1 MPPLTSSRGENW
13 FLWGRS
19 RVLCG
24 LLAAALATPAAPLAA
39 QVNLPALGDA
49 GAEDLSVGQE
59 RRLGEQI
66 MREVFR
72 DPAYLDDPV
81 LLEYVQSIWRPLVAE
96 ARRRGDI
103 EPGVDRQLSWDTFLV
118 RDRSVN
124 AFALPG
130 GWVGVHLG
138 LISLTGSADELA
150 SVMAHELSHVSQ
162 RHIARSV
169 GNAQRVSLL
178 GLGAMILGI
187 LAAGRSS
194 NPDVASAAIAG
205 GQAAAQQGQLNFS
218 RDMEREADRIGF
230 GLLRGAGFD
239 PRGMSAMFEKLD
251 AANRINDGSAFPYL
265 RSHPLTVERTSEAR
279 SRTLLEA
286 GGPPGSTLLHALMQ
300 ARARVLM
307 DDAVDHLRR
316 LAAPQALPESAPLAD
331 RLAQGYAAALANS
344 RLRQAAAAERWLA
357 EARGLA
363 GRISAGP
370 AQTWAHSVGMVLT
383 LAEAELRL
391 AAGQAQ
397 QAAALVTAL
406 SEGDDSS
413 RPARMLAADAAWA
426 MAHATPAAA
435 AAIARPM
442 VESLQTWVAV
452 RPRDALA
459 WRHLA
464 ELSTLAGLP
473 LRAIRAA
480 GEERYALGDLGG
492 AIDRLRAA
500 RRQPAPAGSQDFIE
514 LSIID
519 ARLRDIEGQRRQLEQ
534 EARAARGGR
543 QDGSEGRGGEGR

>member
-1 MPPLTSSRGENW
+1 M
-13 FLWGRS
+13 
-19 RVLCG
+19 
-24 LLAAALATPAAPLAA
+24 LAAALATPAAPLAA

-307 DDAVDHLRR
+307 D
-316 LAAPQALPESAPLAD
+316 
-331 RLAQGYAAALANS
+331 
-344 RLRQAAAAERWLA
+344 
-357 EARGLA
+357 
-363 GRISAGP
+363 
-370 AQTWAHSVGMVLT
+370 
-383 LAEAELRL
+383 
-391 AAGQAQ
+391 
-397 QAAALVTAL
+397 
-406 SEGDDSS
+406 
-413 RPARMLAADAAWA
+413 
-426 MAHATPAAA
+426 
-435 AAIARPM
+435 
-442 VESLQTWVAV
+442 
-452 RPRDALA
+452 
-459 WRHLA
+459 
-464 ELSTLAGLP
+464 
-473 LRAIRAA
+473 
-480 GEERYALGDLGG
+480 
-492 AIDRLRAA
+492 
-500 RRQPAPAGSQDFIE
+500 
-514 LSIID
+514 
-519 ARLRDIEGQRRQLEQ
+519 
-534 EARAARGGR
+534 
-543 QDGSEGRGGEGR
+543 